1 MGDPV
6 KKEDAFYTREKEIE
20 EISGLVPEIRE
31 KIADTRDMQ
40 VETNKKLGDRV
51 LAEEKEMEA
60 ITGGSPTKKSV
71 NGVGVKSSTNGN
83 GVATA
88 EGDTNGKTNDTSHMV
103 KKRKKSDVEDGA
115 AEPKRVN
122 CT

>member
-1 MGDPV
+1 M
-6 KKEDAFYTREKEIE
+6 KKEDAFYTREREIE

-40 VETNKKLGDRV
+40 VETNKKLGDKV

-83 GVATA
+83 GVVAAAAPATA
-88 EGDTNGKTNDTSHMV
+88 EGGRASRVLTS
-103 KKRKKSDVEDGA
+103 
-115 AEPKRVN
+115 
-122 CT
+122 